1 MTALRSLM
9 IELGLV
15 DDVSNRL
22 RGIDSQ
28 IDGIESGLI
37 DTQSG
42 FDDLGRATTE
52 YGRVAGKEIE
62 GVEDDIDELDKQV
75 EEHADIT
82 KKATQEA
89 AASWGKLGAA
99 IGGAAIAAEAFVR
112 SQQDYY
118 VTAAKISHITGLERD
133 EVVGLAIELTNISNS
148 IDDAYGVMEVG
159 AQQGLR
165 TRDELAAYVKVW
177 DDIGTASD
185 ENAVELARA
194 AISLRSVGIET
205 GNLTDAYDTF
215 GFVMTHT
222 TSSVSDFLR
231 LTGYMARD
239 MDQYG
244 MGVSDVAITLA
255 ALEEKGMGAAD
266 AKRALR
272 SAMSSAKGD
281 VTALYRELGITDE
294 QLARL
299 NEEIKGGADYITEMG
314 DAYNSTRTPL
324 QYLQVEVTK
333 LSNLLGADLNP
344 VIGVGSAVMSGLS
357 TVMITAAG
365 AAYLYSVASTTS
377 LIPSLGAATASAW
390 AFTTAL
396 LANPLTW
403 IVVGIVA
410 LGAALY
416 LLASNWDDI
425 SGWFMDRWEQVGS
438 VVTGAIDWI
447 GGAWDSTVGR
457 LVAGAEWLMDHMGI
471 LAFLFPVTAPIAGMN
486 LLRDNWDSVTSAIA
500 GGWDWLVGAAQDG
513 AAWLGE
519 TIGAG
524 LSGIIDLFWQYH
536 PLGIVIRQWDEITS
550 YLEGIDLVETGKNI
564 LLGLVNGILDIR
576 QQAIDA
582 VMGIGEDILNAV
594 TGFFGISSPSK
605 LMQEMG
611 GHVGEGFA
619 LGVAQS
625 MPESIPLPGF
635 LAGPQPAPGVYET
648 AALASVNSPL
658 VGEIQYTAVVEE
670 PAVSSTLTGE
680 VGYHNVFEPPNA
692 EALHR
697 QVLYSPA
704 LDEPAIEDLAGT
716 VTYLPTVGEPIVP
729 AISEEATYSTTV
741 SEPVLSPLEG
751 SAIWYSRVT
760 EPTIKPLA
768 GDVQYSSV
776 IAGPDVPALTG
787 ELTYEPEVRE
797 PTIAALTGAITY
809 VATVLEPA
817 IPLLTGAVTYLSEVL
832 APEVPALAGTIEYGA
847 TLPEQGNLD
856 RAGEVRYTPTIAEPP
871 IGSLTG
877 EVRYTSVV
885 GEPSVKDLIGSV
897 TYQASLEEPR
907 IPTLT
912 GGAQYTSTLTEPAIT
927 DLAGTA
933 TYRAY
938 LDGIEPDALQGE
950 VTYLAKVVEP
960 VISALTGDLTYETRV
975 SEPTIVDRA
984 GTVVYETEMSE
995 PTISD
1000 LAGEAVYSS
1009 TLTEPAVEDLTG
1021 AITYFATVMEPMIP
1035 ALSGIVE
1042 YRGVADVP
1050 VLEDVEPYS
1059 PPESGDLWSPYTPER
1074 DALMMAG
1081 STATTYA
1088 PSTTINVT
1096 TGSGDAREIAT
1107 VVDRRL
1113 RQTFDRHAEL
1123 YFARQRRRAAL

>member
-15 DDVSNRL
+15 DDVSNKL

-28 IDGIESGLI
+28 IDGMQSGLI

-52 YGRVAGKEIE
+52 YGRVAGNEIE
-62 GVEDDIDELDKQV
+62 SIGKDVTELDKQV
-75 EEHADIT
+75 EQHADT
-82 KKATQEA
+82 TA
-89 AASWGKLGAA
+89 AAAADMAISWGKVGAA

-133 EVVGLAIELTNISNS
+133 EVVGLASELTNISNS

-159 AQQGLR
+159 ARQGLR

-194 AISLRSVGIET
+194 AISLRSVGIEA

-266 AKRALR
+266 ARRALR

-299 NEEIKGGADYITEMG
+299 NEEIKGGSDYITEMG

-324 QYLQVEVTK
+324 QYLQVEATK

-344 VIGVGSAVMSGLS
+344 VIGASSAVLSGLS
-357 TVMITAAG
+357 TALLTAAT
-365 AAYLYSVASTTS
+365 AKYVFADASIKT
-377 LIPSLGAATASAW
+377 LIPSLAASTASAW
-390 AFTTAL
+390 AFTAAL
-396 LANPLTW
+396 LANPITW
-403 IVVGIVA
+403 IVLGIVG

-447 GGAWDSTVGR
+447 RNAWDSTVGAI
-457 LVAGAEWLMDHMGI
+457 VAGAEWLGDKLQFFG
-471 LAFLFPVTAPIAGMN
+471 LLFPVTAPIAGMN
-486 LLRDNWDSVTSAIA
+486 LLRDNWDTVVGAIGA
-500 GGWDWLVGAAQDG
+500 GWDWLVGAAQDG

-524 LSGIIDLFWQYH
+524 LSGIIDLFWQYN
-536 PLGIVIRQWDEITS
+536 PVGIVIRQWDEITG
-550 YLEGIDLVETGKNI
+550 YLEGIDLFETGKDI
-564 LLGLVNGILDIR
+564 LLGLVRGILDIR

-625 MPESIPLPGF
+625 MPESIPLPEM
-635 LAGPQPAPGVYET
+635 PAATTLEVYET
-648 AALASVNSPL
+648 ASLAPGDPSL

-670 PAVSSTLTGE
+670 PAISSTLTGE

-692 EALHR
+692 EALHQ
-697 QVLYSPA
+697 QVLYSPT

-716 VTYLPTVGEPIVP
+716 VTYLPTV
-729 AISEEATYSTTV
+729 
-741 SEPVLSPLEG
+741 SEPVLPPLEG

-760 EPTIKPLA
+760 EPTIKPLT
-768 GDVQYSSV
+768 GNVQYSSA

-787 ELTYEPEVRE
+787 ELIYETEMSE
-797 PTIAALTGAITY
+797 PTISDLTGAITY
-809 VATVLEPA
+809 LTKVVEPV

-856 RAGEVRYTPTIAEPP
+856 RAGEVRYTPTIAEPA

-950 VTYLAKVVEP
+950 VTYLAKVIEP

-995 PTISD
+995 PTIGD

-1009 TLTEPAVEDLTG
+1009 TLTEPAVDDLTG
-1021 AITYFATVMEPMIP
+1021 EITYLATVMKPMIP

-1113 RQTFDRHAEL
+1113 RQTFDRHAET

>member
-9 IELGLV
+9 IELGLA
-15 DDVSNRL
+15 DDVSNKL
-22 RGIDSQ
+22 RSIDSQ
-28 IDGIESGLI
+28 INGIESGLI

-89 AASWGKLGAA
+89 AESWGKLGAA
-99 IGGAAIAAEAFVR
+99 VGAAALATEAYLR
-112 SQQDYY
+112 SQQDLYF
-118 VTAAKISHITGLERD
+118 AADKIAYITDLDRR
-133 EVVGLAIELTNISNS
+133 EVIGLAAELNNLSFS
-148 IDDAYGVMEVG
+148 LEDAYGVMEVG
-159 AQQGLR
+159 ARQGLR
-165 TRDELAAYVKVW
+165 TRGELAEYARFW
-177 DDIGTASD
+177 DAVGTASG
-185 ENAVELARA
+185 ENATELARA
-194 AISLRSVGIET
+194 AVSLRSVNIEAGDLGET
-205 GNLTDAYDTF
+205 YDAL

-222 TSSVSDFLR
+222 TVGVKQYLDLVGQMAKKMDAYE
-231 LTGYMARD
+231 LTIED
-239 MDQYG
+239 T
-244 MGVSDVAITLA
+244 AIMLA
-255 ALEEKGMGAAD
+255 ALEERGLKAD
-266 AKRALR
+266 KATERLE
-272 SAMSSAKGD
+272 SAMNEAKGD
-281 VTALYRELGITDE
+281 TVALYRELGITED
-294 QLARL
+294 QVARL
-299 NEEIKGGADYITEMG
+299 TEEIKGGADYIGVMGEAYTE
-314 DAYNSTRTPL
+314 TRTPL
-324 QYLQVEVTK
+324 QWVQTEVGK
-333 LSNLLGADLNP
+333 LAHGLGRDLNP
-344 VIGVGSAVMSGLS
+344 LLEVGSVALTGTS
-357 TVMITAAG
+357 TAMLTAAS
-365 AAYLYSVASTTS
+365 AAYLYSTVSTTS
-377 LIPSLGAATASAW
+377 LVPSLASATASAW

-396 LANPLTW
+396 LANPITW
-403 IVVGIVA
+403 IVLGIVG

-447 GGAWDSTVGR
+447 GNAWDSTVGAI
-457 LVAGAEWLMDHMGI
+457 VAGVDWLGDKLQFFG
-471 LAFLFPVTAPIAGMN
+471 LLFPVTAPIAGMH

-500 GGWDWLVGAAQDG
+500 GGWDWLAGAAPDG
-513 AAWLGE
+513 AAWLTE
-519 TIGAG
+519 TVDAG
-524 LSGIIDLFWQYH
+524 LSSLIDLFWQYH
-536 PLGIVIRQWDEITS
+536 PLGIVIRQWDEITG
-550 YLEGIDLVETGKNI
+550 YLEGIDLVETGRDI
-564 LLGLVNGILDIR
+564 LLGLVGGILDIR

-594 TGFFGISSPSK
+594 TAFFGISSPSK

-611 GHVGEGFA
+611 GHIGEGFT

-635 LAGPQPAPGVYET
+635 LAGPQPAPGIYET

-680 VGYHNVFEPPNA
+680 VGYHSVFEPPTV

-729 AISEEATYSTTV
+729 AISEEVTYSTTV

-787 ELTYEPEVRE
+787 DLVYEPEMSE
-797 PTIAALTGAITY
+797 PTIGDLTGAITY
-809 VATVLEPA
+809 LAKVVEPV

-832 APEVPALAGTIEYGA
+832 RPEVPALAGTIEYGA

-856 RAGEVRYTPTIAEPP
+856 RAGEVRYTPTIAEPA

-950 VTYLAKVVEP
+950 VTYLTKVVEP

-1021 AITYFATVMEPMIP
+1021 VITYLATVMEPMIP

-1107 VVDRRL
+1107 TVDRRL

>member
-52 YGRVAGKEIE
+52 YGRVAGDEIE
-62 GVEDDIDELDKQV
+62 GVGKDVTELNKQV
-75 EEHADIT
+75 EQSADVT
-82 KKATQEA
+82 A
-89 AASWGKLGAA
+89 AAAADMAISWGKVGAA

-133 EVVGLAIELTNISNS
+133 EVVGLAVELTNISNS

-159 AQQGLR
+159 ARQGLR

-177 DDIGTASD
+177 DDIGTASG

-194 AISLRSVGIET
+194 AISLRSVGIEAR
-205 GNLTDAYDTF
+205 NLTDAYDTF

-244 MGVSDVAITLA
+244 MGVSDVAVTLA

-266 AKRALR
+266 ARRALR

-314 DAYNSTRTPL
+314 DAYNSTRSPL

-344 VIGVGSAVMSGLS
+344 VIGASSAVLSGLS
-357 TVMITAAG
+357 TALLTAAT
-365 AAYLYSVASTTS
+365 AKYVFADASIKT
-377 LIPSLGAATASAW
+377 LIPSLAASTASAW
-390 AFTTAL
+390 AFTAAL
-396 LANPLTW
+396 LANPITW
-403 IVVGIVA
+403 IVLGIVG

-447 GGAWDSTVGR
+447 RNAWDSTVGAI
-457 LVAGAEWLMDHMGI
+457 VAGAEWLGDKLQFFGH
-471 LAFLFPVTAPIAGMN
+471 LFPVTAPIAGMN
-486 LLRDNWDSVTSAIA
+486 LLRDNWDTVVGAIGA
-500 GGWDWLVGAAQDG
+500 GWDWLVGAAQDG

-524 LSGIIDLFWQYH
+524 LSGIIDLFWQYT
-536 PLGIVIRQWDEITS
+536 PLGIVIRQWDEITG
-550 YLEGIDLVETGKNI
+550 YLEGIDLFETGKDI
-564 LLGLVNGILDIR
+564 LLGLVRGILDVG

-582 VMGIGEDILNAV
+582 VMGIGEGILNAV

-625 MPESIPLPGF
+625 MPENIPLP
-635 LAGPQPAPGVYET
+635 E
-648 AALASVNSPL
+648 
-658 VGEIQYTAVVEE
+658 
-670 PAVSSTLTGE
+670 
-680 VGYHNVFEPPNA
+680 
-692 EALHR
+692 
-697 QVLYSPA
+697 
-704 LDEPAIEDLAGT
+704 
-716 VTYLPTVGEPIVP
+716 VP
-729 AISEEATYSTTV
+729 AAATLNGEYAT
-741 SEPVLSPLEG
+741 
-751 SAIWYSRVT
+751 AWT

-787 ELTYEPEVRE
+787 ELTYETRVSEPTIVDRAGTVVYETEVSE

-817 IPLLTGAVTYLSEVL
+817 IPLLTGVVTYLSEVL
-832 APEVPALAGTIEYGA
+832 RPEVPALAG
-847 TLPEQGNLD
+847 
-856 RAGEVRYTPTIAEPP
+856 
-871 IGSLTG
+871 
-877 EVRYTSVV
+877 
-885 GEPSVKDLIGSV
+885 
-897 TYQASLEEPR
+897 
-907 IPTLT
+907 
-912 GGAQYTSTLTEPAIT
+912 
-927 DLAGTA
+927 
-933 TYRAY
+933 
-938 LDGIEPDALQGE
+938 
-950 VTYLAKVVEP
+950 VVEYQGVLVGLP
-960 VISALTGDLTYETRV
+960 DID
-975 SEPTIVDRA
+975 
-984 GTVVYETEMSE
+984 
-995 PTISD
+995 
-1000 LAGEAVYSS
+1000 
-1009 TLTEPAVEDLTG
+1009 DLTG
-1021 AITYFATVMEPMIP
+1021 RAEFGGREIDDTRASTGPETDNLPDLI
-1035 ALSGIVE
+1035 I
-1042 YRGVADVP
+1042 
-1050 VLEDVEPYS
+1050 YS
-1059 PPESGDLWSPYTPER
+1059 PER
-1074 DALMMAG
+1074 DAPYMAG
-1081 STATTYA
+1081 ER
-1088 PSTTINVT
+1088 
-1096 TGSGDAREIAT
+1096 SGDLVYSPTIHVTAGTSDANEIAT
-1107 VVDRRL
+1107 MVDRRL

>member
-1 MTALRSLM
+1 MAALRSLM
-9 IELGLV
+9 IELGLT

-28 IDGIESGLI
+28 IDGMQSGLI

-52 YGRVAGKEIE
+52 YGRVAGNEIE
-62 GVEDDIDELDKQV
+62 SIGKDVTELDKQV
-75 EEHADIT
+75 EKHADVT
-82 KKATQEA
+82 A
-89 AASWGKLGAA
+89 AAAADMAISWGKVGAA

-118 VTAAKISHITGLERD
+118 VTAAKISQITGLERD

-159 AQQGLR
+159 ARQGLR

-266 AKRALR
+266 ARRALR

-294 QLARL
+294 QLTRL
-299 NEEIKGGADYITEMG
+299 NGEVKGGADYITEMG

-324 QYLQVEVTK
+324 QYLQVEATK

-344 VIGVGSAVMSGLS
+344 VIGASSAVLSGLS
-357 TVMITAAG
+357 TALLTAAT
-365 AAYLYSVASTTS
+365 AKYVFADASIKT
-377 LIPSLGAATASAW
+377 LIPSLAASTASAW
-390 AFTTAL
+390 AFTAAL
-396 LANPLTW
+396 LANPITW
-403 IVVGIVA
+403 IVLGIVG

-447 GGAWDSTVGR
+447 GNAWDSTVGAI
-457 LVAGAEWLMDHMGI
+457 VAGVDWLGDKLQFFG
-471 LAFLFPVTAPIAGMN
+471 LLFPFTAPIAGMN
-486 LLRDNWDSVTSAIA
+486 LLRDNWDTVVGAIGA
-500 GGWDWLVGAAQDG
+500 GWDWLVSAAQDG

-524 LSGIIDLFWQYH
+524 LSGISDLFWQYH
-536 PLGIVIRQWDEITS
+536 PIGILVRQWDEITG
-550 YLEGIDLVETGKNI
+550 YLEGIDLFETGKDI
-564 LLGLVNGILDIR
+564 LLGLVGGILDVR

-594 TGFFGISSPSK
+594 TAFFGISSPSK

-635 LAGPQPAPGVYET
+635 LAGPQPAPEVYET
-648 AALASVNSPL
+648 ASLAPGNPSL
-658 VGEIQYTAVVEE
+658 VGEIQYTAAIEE

-680 VGYHNVFEPPNA
+680 VGYHSVFEPPTV
-692 EALHR
+692 EAIGQ

-704 LDEPAIEDLAGT
+704 LDEPAIEDLVGT

-760 EPTIKPLA
+760 EPAIKPLA
-768 GDVQYSSV
+768 GDVQYSSI

-787 ELTYEPEVRE
+787 ALVYEPEMSE
-797 PTIAALTGAITY
+797 PTIGDLTGAITY
-809 VATVLEPA
+809 LAKVVEPV

-832 APEVPALAGTIEYGA
+832 RPEVPALAGTIEYGA
-847 TLPEQGNLD
+847 TLSGPGNLD
-856 RAGEVRYTPTIAEPP
+856 RAGEVSYTPMIAEPA
-871 IGSLTG
+871 IDTLAGMVEYQGVL
-877 EVRYTSVV
+877 V
-885 GEPSVKDLIGSV
+885 GHPSVN
-897 TYQASLEEPR
+897 
-907 IPTLT
+907 
-912 GGAQYTSTLTEPAIT
+912 
-927 DLAGTA
+927 
-933 TYRAY
+933 
-938 LDGIEPDALQGE
+938 
-950 VTYLAKVVEP
+950 
-960 VISALTGDLTYETRV
+960 
-975 SEPTIVDRA
+975 
-984 GTVVYETEMSE
+984 
-995 PTISD
+995 
-1000 LAGEAVYSS
+1000 
-1009 TLTEPAVEDLTG
+1009 DLTG
-1021 AITYFATVMEPMIP
+1021 RAEFGGREIDDTRA
-1035 ALSGIVE
+1035 S
-1042 YRGVADVP
+1042 RG
-1050 VLEDVEPYS
+1050 
-1059 PPESGDLWSPYTPER
+1059 PETDNLPDPLIYTPER
-1074 DALMMAG
+1074 DAPYIAG
-1081 STATTYA
+1081 ER
-1088 PSTTINVT
+1088 
-1096 TGSGDAREIAT
+1096 SGDLVYSPTIHVTAGTSDANEIAT
-1107 VVDRRL
+1107 TVDRRL

>member
-52 YGRVAGKEIE
+52 YGRVAGDEIE
-62 GVEDDIDELDKQV
+62 GVGKDVTELNKQV
-75 EEHADIT
+75 EQSADVT
-82 KKATQEA
+82 A
-89 AASWGKLGAA
+89 AAAADMAISWGKVGAA

-133 EVVGLAIELTNISNS
+133 EVVGLAVELTNISNS

-159 AQQGLR
+159 ARQGLR

-177 DDIGTASD
+177 DDIGTASG

-194 AISLRSVGIET
+194 AISLRSVGIEAR
-205 GNLTDAYDTF
+205 NLTDAYDTF

-244 MGVSDVAITLA
+244 MGVSDVAVTLA

-266 AKRALR
+266 ARRALR

-314 DAYNSTRTPL
+314 DAYNSTRSPL

-344 VIGVGSAVMSGLS
+344 VIGASSAVLSGLS
-357 TVMITAAG
+357 TALLTAAT
-365 AAYLYSVASTTS
+365 AKYVFADASIKT
-377 LIPSLGAATASAW
+377 LIPSLAASTASAW
-390 AFTTAL
+390 AFTAAL
-396 LANPLTW
+396 LANPITW
-403 IVVGIVA
+403 IVLGIVG

-447 GGAWDSTVGR
+447 RNAWDSTVGAI
-457 LVAGAEWLMDHMGI
+457 VAGAEWLGDKLQFFGH
-471 LAFLFPVTAPIAGMN
+471 LFPVTAPIAGMN
-486 LLRDNWDSVTSAIA
+486 LLRDNWDTVVGAIGA
-500 GGWDWLVGAAQDG
+500 GWDWLVGAAQDG

-524 LSGIIDLFWQYH
+524 LSGIIDLFWQYT
-536 PLGIVIRQWDEITS
+536 PLGIVIRQWDEITG
-550 YLEGIDLVETGKNI
+550 YLEGIDLFETGKDI
-564 LLGLVNGILDIR
+564 LLGLVRGILDVG

-582 VMGIGEDILNAV
+582 VMGIGEGILNAV

-625 MPESIPLPGF
+625 MPENIPLPEM
-635 LAGPQPAPGVYET
+635 PAAATLNGEYAT
-648 AALASVNSPL
+648 A
-658 VGEIQYTAVVEE
+658 
-670 PAVSSTLTGE
+670 
-680 VGYHNVFEPPNA
+680 
-692 EALHR
+692 
-697 QVLYSPA
+697 
-704 LDEPAIEDLAGT
+704 
-716 VTYLPTVGEPIVP
+716 
-729 AISEEATYSTTV
+729 
-741 SEPVLSPLEG
+741 
-751 SAIWYSRVT
+751 WT

-787 ELTYEPEVRE
+787 ELTYETRVSEPTIVDRAGTVVYETEVSE

-817 IPLLTGAVTYLSEVL
+817 IPLLTGVVTYLSEVL
-832 APEVPALAGTIEYGA
+832 RPEVPALAG
-847 TLPEQGNLD
+847 
-856 RAGEVRYTPTIAEPP
+856 
-871 IGSLTG
+871 
-877 EVRYTSVV
+877 
-885 GEPSVKDLIGSV
+885 
-897 TYQASLEEPR
+897 
-907 IPTLT
+907 
-912 GGAQYTSTLTEPAIT
+912 
-927 DLAGTA
+927 
-933 TYRAY
+933 
-938 LDGIEPDALQGE
+938 
-950 VTYLAKVVEP
+950 VVEYQGVLVGLP
-960 VISALTGDLTYETRV
+960 DID
-975 SEPTIVDRA
+975 
-984 GTVVYETEMSE
+984 
-995 PTISD
+995 
-1000 LAGEAVYSS
+1000 
-1009 TLTEPAVEDLTG
+1009 DLTG
-1021 AITYFATVMEPMIP
+1021 RAEFGGREIDDTRASTGPETDNLPDLI
-1035 ALSGIVE
+1035 I
-1042 YRGVADVP
+1042 
-1050 VLEDVEPYS
+1050 YS
-1059 PPESGDLWSPYTPER
+1059 PER
-1074 DALMMAG
+1074 DAPYMAG
-1081 STATTYA
+1081 ER
-1088 PSTTINVT
+1088 
-1096 TGSGDAREIAT
+1096 SGDLVYSPTIHVTAGTSDANEIAT
-1107 VVDRRL
+1107 MVDRRL

>member
-1 MTALRSLM
+1 
-9 IELGLV
+9 
-15 DDVSNRL
+15 
-22 RGIDSQ
+22 
-28 IDGIESGLI
+28 
-37 DTQSG
+37 
-42 FDDLGRATTE
+42 
-52 YGRVAGKEIE
+52 
-62 GVEDDIDELDKQV
+62 
-75 EEHADIT
+75 
-82 KKATQEA
+82 
-89 AASWGKLGAA
+89 
-99 IGGAAIAAEAFVR
+99 
-112 SQQDYY
+112 
-118 VTAAKISHITGLERD
+118 
-133 EVVGLAIELTNISNS
+133 
-148 IDDAYGVMEVG
+148 
-159 AQQGLR
+159 
-165 TRDELAAYVKVW
+165 
-177 DDIGTASD
+177 
-185 ENAVELARA
+185 
-194 AISLRSVGIET
+194 
-205 GNLTDAYDTF
+205 
-215 GFVMTHT
+215 
-222 TSSVSDFLR
+222 
-231 LTGYMARD
+231 MARD

-244 MGVSDVAITLA
+244 MGVSDVAVTLA

-266 AKRALR
+266 ARRALR

-281 VTALYRELGITDE
+281 VTALYRELGITE
-294 QLARL
+294 GQLSRL
-299 NEEIKGGADYITEMG
+299 NEEIKGGSDYIDAMG
-314 DAYNSTRTPL
+314 EAYNDAQTPL
-324 QYLQVEVTK
+324 QWVQMEAGK
-333 LSNLLGADLNP
+333 IGHALGADLNP
-344 VIGVGSAVMSGLS
+344 LLEVGSVAMTGVSSALLMGAS
-357 TVMITAAG
+357 

-377 LIPSLGAATASAW
+377 LLPSLAASTASAW

-396 LANPLTW
+396 LANPITW
-403 IVVGIVA
+403 IVLGIVG

-447 GGAWDSTVGR
+447 GNAWDSTVGAI
-457 LVAGAEWLMDHMGI
+457 VAGADWLGDKLQFFG
-471 LAFLFPVTAPIAGMN
+471 LLFPFTAPIAGMN
-486 LLRDNWDSVTSAIA
+486 LLRDNWDTVVGAIGA
-500 GGWDWLVGAAQDG
+500 GWDWLVGAAQDG

-524 LSGIIDLFWQYH
+524 LSGIIDLFWQYN
-536 PLGIVIRQWDEITS
+536 PLGIVIRQWDEITG
-550 YLEGIDLVETGKNI
+550 YLEGIDLVETGRDI
-564 LLGLVNGILDIR
+564 LLGLVGGILDIR

-582 VMGIGEDILNAV
+582 VMGIGEDLVESV

-611 GHVGEGFA
+611 HHVGEGFA
-619 LGVAQS
+619 LGVGES
-625 MPESIPLPGF
+625 MPDSIPLPDAIEGSIR
-635 LAGPQPAPGVYET
+635 PEPARGGYATVWT
-648 AALASVNSPL
+648 
-658 VGEIQYTAVVEE
+658 E
-670 PAVSSTLTGE
+670 PAVG
-680 VGYHNVFEPPNA
+680 
-692 EALHR
+692 
-697 QVLYSPA
+697 
-704 LDEPAIEDLAGT
+704 
-716 VTYLPTVGEPIVP
+716 
-729 AISEEATYSTTV
+729 
-741 SEPVLSPLEG
+741 
-751 SAIWYSRVT
+751 
-760 EPTIKPLA
+760 PLA
-768 GDVQYSSV
+768 GQ
-776 IAGPDVPALTG
+776 I
-787 ELTYEPEVRE
+787 TYAP
-797 PTIAALTGAITY
+797 AIT
-809 VATVLEPA
+809 EPA
-817 IPLLTGAVTYLSEVL
+817 
-832 APEVPALAGTIEYGA
+832 
-847 TLPEQGNLD
+847 
-856 RAGEVRYTPTIAEPP
+856 

-950 VTYLAKVVEP
+950 VTYLAKVIEP
-960 VISALTGDLTYETRV
+960 VISTLTGDLIYETRV

-995 PTISD
+995 PTIAALTGAITYVATVLEPAIPLLTGAVTYLSEVLRPEVPALTGELTYETASLAPGNPSLVGEIQYTAAIEEPAISNTLTGEVGYHSVFEPPTVEAIGQQVLYSTTFDEPAVGD
-1000 LAGEAVYSS
+1000 LAGRAIYSS
-1009 TLTEPAVEDLTG
+1009 TLVEPAVEDLTG
-1021 AITYFATVMEPMIP
+1021 AITYLATVMEPMIP

-1113 RQTFDRHAEL
+1113 RQTFDRHAET

>member
-9 IELGLV
+9 IELGLA
-15 DDVSNRL
+15 DGVSNRL

-52 YGRVAGKEIE
+52 YGRVAGDEIE
-62 GVEDDIDELDKQV
+62 GVGKDVTELNKQV
-75 EEHADIT
+75 EQSADVT
-82 KKATQEA
+82 A
-89 AASWGKLGAA
+89 AAAADMAISWGKVGAA

-133 EVVGLAIELTNISNS
+133 EVVGLAVELTNISNS

-159 AQQGLR
+159 ARQGLR

-194 AISLRSVGIET
+194 AISLRSVGIEARD
-205 GNLTDAYDTF
+205 LTDAYDTF

-266 AKRALR
+266 ARRALR

-314 DAYNSTRTPL
+314 DAYNSTRSPL

-344 VIGVGSAVMSGLS
+344 VIGASSAVLSGLS
-357 TVMITAAG
+357 TALLTAAT
-365 AAYLYSVASTTS
+365 AKYVFADASIKT
-377 LIPSLGAATASAW
+377 LIPSLAASTASAW
-390 AFTTAL
+390 AFTAAL
-396 LANPLTW
+396 LANPITW
-403 IVVGIVA
+403 IVLGIVG

-447 GGAWDSTVGR
+447 RNAWDSTVGAI
-457 LVAGAEWLMDHMGI
+457 VAGAEWLGDKLQFFGH
-471 LAFLFPVTAPIAGMN
+471 LFPVTAPIAGMN
-486 LLRDNWDSVTSAIA
+486 LLRDNWDTVVGAIGA
-500 GGWDWLVGAAQDG
+500 GWDWLVGAAQDG

-524 LSGIIDLFWQYH
+524 LSGIIDLFWQYT
-536 PLGIVIRQWDEITS
+536 PLGIVIRQWDEITG
-550 YLEGIDLVETGKNI
+550 YLEGIDLFETGKDI
-564 LLGLVNGILDIR
+564 LLGLVRGILDVG

-582 VMGIGEDILNAV
+582 VMGIGEGILNAV

-625 MPESIPLPGF
+625 MPENIPLPEM
-635 LAGPQPAPGVYET
+635 PAAATLNGEYAT
-648 AALASVNSPL
+648 A
-658 VGEIQYTAVVEE
+658 
-670 PAVSSTLTGE
+670 
-680 VGYHNVFEPPNA
+680 
-692 EALHR
+692 
-697 QVLYSPA
+697 
-704 LDEPAIEDLAGT
+704 
-716 VTYLPTVGEPIVP
+716 
-729 AISEEATYSTTV
+729 
-741 SEPVLSPLEG
+741 
-751 SAIWYSRVT
+751 WT

-787 ELTYEPEVRE
+787 ELTYETRVSEPTIVDRAGTVVYETEVSE

-817 IPLLTGAVTYLSEVL
+817 IPLLTGVVTYLSEVL
-832 APEVPALAGTIEYGA
+832 RPEVPALAG
-847 TLPEQGNLD
+847 
-856 RAGEVRYTPTIAEPP
+856 
-871 IGSLTG
+871 
-877 EVRYTSVV
+877 
-885 GEPSVKDLIGSV
+885 
-897 TYQASLEEPR
+897 
-907 IPTLT
+907 
-912 GGAQYTSTLTEPAIT
+912 
-927 DLAGTA
+927 
-933 TYRAY
+933 
-938 LDGIEPDALQGE
+938 
-950 VTYLAKVVEP
+950 VVEYQGVLVGLP
-960 VISALTGDLTYETRV
+960 DID
-975 SEPTIVDRA
+975 
-984 GTVVYETEMSE
+984 
-995 PTISD
+995 
-1000 LAGEAVYSS
+1000 
-1009 TLTEPAVEDLTG
+1009 DLTG
-1021 AITYFATVMEPMIP
+1021 RAEFGGREIDDTRASTGPETDNLPDLI
-1035 ALSGIVE
+1035 I
-1042 YRGVADVP
+1042 
-1050 VLEDVEPYS
+1050 YS
-1059 PPESGDLWSPYTPER
+1059 PER
-1074 DALMMAG
+1074 DAPYMAG
-1081 STATTYA
+1081 ER
-1088 PSTTINVT
+1088 
-1096 TGSGDAREIAT
+1096 SGDLVYSPTIHVTAGTSDANEIAT
-1107 VVDRRL
+1107 MVDRRL

>member
-1 MTALRSLM
+1 MAALRSLM
-9 IELGLV
+9 IEIGLA

-28 IDGIESGLI
+28 IDGMQSGLI

-52 YGRVAGKEIE
+52 YGRVAGNEIE
-62 GVEDDIDELDKQV
+62 SIGKDVTELDKQV
-75 EEHADIT
+75 ERHADVT
-82 KKATQEA
+82 A
-89 AASWGKLGAA
+89 AAAADMAISWGKVGAA

-118 VTAAKISHITGLERD
+118 VTAAKISQITGLERD

-159 AQQGLR
+159 ARQGLR

-222 TSSVSDFLR
+222 TSSGADFLR

-299 NEEIKGGADYITEMG
+299 NEEIKGGSDYITEMG
-314 DAYNSTRTPL
+314 DAYNRSRSPL
-324 QYLQVEVTK
+324 QYLQVEATK
-333 LSNLLGADLNP
+333 LSNLLGADLTP

-416 LLASNWDDI
+416 LLWTNWDDI
-425 SGWFMDRWEQVGS
+425 SGWFMGRWEQVGS
-438 VVTGAIDWI
+438 VVTGAISWI

-471 LAFLFPVTAPIAGMN
+471 LAFLFPFTAPIAGMN
-486 LLRDNWDSVTSAIA
+486 LLRDNWDTVVGAIGA
-500 GGWDWLVGAAQDG
+500 GWDWLVGAAQDG
-513 AAWLGE
+513 AAWLTE
-519 TIGAG
+519 TVDAG

-536 PLGIVIRQWDEITS
+536 PLGIVIRQWDEITG
-550 YLEGIDLVETGKNI
+550 YLEGIDLVETGRDI
-564 LLGLVNGILDIR
+564 LLGLVGGILDIR

-594 TGFFGISSPSK
+594 TAFFGISSPSK

-611 GHVGEGFA
+611 GHIGEGFA

-625 MPESIPLPGF
+625 MPESLPLP
-635 LAGPQPAPGVYET
+635 E
-648 AALASVNSPL
+648 
-658 VGEIQYTAVVEE
+658 
-670 PAVSSTLTGE
+670 
-680 VGYHNVFEPPNA
+680 
-692 EALHR
+692 
-697 QVLYSPA
+697 
-704 LDEPAIEDLAGT
+704 
-716 VTYLPTVGEPIVP
+716 VP
-729 AISEEATYSTTV
+729 AAATLDGEYAT
-741 SEPVLSPLEG
+741 
-751 SAIWYSRVT
+751 AWT

-776 IAGPDVPALTG
+776 IAGPDVPA
-787 ELTYEPEVRE
+787 R
-797 PTIAALTGAITY
+797 TGALGY
-809 VATVLEPA
+809 
-817 IPLLTGAVTYLSEVL
+817 
-832 APEVPALAGTIEYGA
+832 
-847 TLPEQGNLD
+847 
-856 RAGEVRYTPTIAEPP
+856 
-871 IGSLTG
+871 
-877 EVRYTSVV
+877 
-885 GEPSVKDLIGSV
+885 
-897 TYQASLEEPR
+897 
-907 IPTLT
+907 
-912 GGAQYTSTLTEPAIT
+912 
-927 DLAGTA
+927 
-933 TYRAY
+933 
-938 LDGIEPDALQGE
+938 
-950 VTYLAKVVEP
+950 
-960 VISALTGDLTYETRV
+960 
-975 SEPTIVDRA
+975 
-984 GTVVYETEMSE
+984 
-995 PTISD
+995 
-1000 LAGEAVYSS
+1000 
-1009 TLTEPAVEDLTG
+1009 
-1021 AITYFATVMEPMIP
+1021 
-1035 ALSGIVE
+1035 
-1042 YRGVADVP
+1042 
-1050 VLEDVEPYS
+1050 
-1059 PPESGDLWSPYTPER
+1059 
-1074 DALMMAG
+1074 
-1081 STATTYA
+1081 
-1088 PSTTINVT
+1088 
-1096 TGSGDAREIAT
+1096 
-1107 VVDRRL
+1107 
-1113 RQTFDRHAEL
+1113 
-1123 YFARQRRRAAL
+1123 

>member
-1 MTALRSLM
+1 MAALRSLM
-9 IELGLV
+9 IELGLT

-28 IDGIESGLI
+28 IDGMQSGLI

-52 YGRVAGKEIE
+52 YGHVAGKEIE

-99 IGGAAIAAEAFVR
+99 IGGAAIAAEAFAR

-118 VTAAKISHITGLERD
+118 VTAAKISQITGLERD

-159 AQQGLR
+159 ARQGLR

-177 DDIGTASD
+177 DDIGTASG

-299 NEEIKGGADYITEMG
+299 NEEIKGGADHITEMG

-447 GGAWDSTVGR
+447 GNAWDSTVGAI
-457 LVAGAEWLMDHMGI
+457 VAGAEWLGDKLQFFG
-471 LAFLFPVTAPIAGMN
+471 LLFPVTAPIAGMN
-486 LLRDNWDSVTSAIA
+486 LLRDNWDTVVGAIGA
-500 GGWDWLVGAAQDG
+500 GWDWLVGAAQDG

-524 LSGIIDLFWQYH
+524 LSGIIDLFWQYN
-536 PLGIVIRQWDEITS
+536 PVGIVIRQWDEITG
-550 YLEGIDLVETGKNI
+550 YLEGIDLFETGKDI
-564 LLGLVNGILDIR
+564 LLGLVRGILDIG

-648 AALASVNSPL
+648 AALASVNSHL

-680 VGYHNVFEPPNA
+680 VGYHSVFEPPTV
-692 EALHR
+692 EPIGQ

-787 ELTYEPEVRE
+787 DLVYEPEMSE
-797 PTIAALTGAITY
+797 PTIGDLTGAI
-809 VATVLEPA
+809 
-817 IPLLTGAVTYLSEVL
+817 
-832 APEVPALAGTIEYGA
+832 
-847 TLPEQGNLD
+847 
-856 RAGEVRYTPTIAEPP
+856 
-871 IGSLTG
+871 
-877 EVRYTSVV
+877 
-885 GEPSVKDLIGSV
+885 
-897 TYQASLEEPR
+897 
-907 IPTLT
+907 
-912 GGAQYTSTLTEPAIT
+912 
-927 DLAGTA
+927 
-933 TYRAY
+933 
-938 LDGIEPDALQGE
+938 
-950 VTYLAKVVEP
+950 TYLAKVVEP
-960 VISALTGDLTYETRV
+960 VVSALTGDLTYETRV

-1021 AITYFATVMEPMIP
+1021 AITYLATVMEPMIP

-1113 RQTFDRHAEL
+1113 RQTFDRHAET

>member
-1 MTALRSLM
+1 
-9 IELGLV
+9 
-15 DDVSNRL
+15 
-22 RGIDSQ
+22 
-28 IDGIESGLI
+28 
-37 DTQSG
+37 
-42 FDDLGRATTE
+42 
-52 YGRVAGKEIE
+52 
-62 GVEDDIDELDKQV
+62 
-75 EEHADIT
+75 
-82 KKATQEA
+82 
-89 AASWGKLGAA
+89 
-99 IGGAAIAAEAFVR
+99 
-112 SQQDYY
+112 
-118 VTAAKISHITGLERD
+118 
-133 EVVGLAIELTNISNS
+133 
-148 IDDAYGVMEVG
+148 
-159 AQQGLR
+159 
-165 TRDELAAYVKVW
+165 
-177 DDIGTASD
+177 
-185 ENAVELARA
+185 
-194 AISLRSVGIET
+194 
-205 GNLTDAYDTF
+205 
-215 GFVMTHT
+215 
-222 TSSVSDFLR
+222 
-231 LTGYMARD
+231 MARD

-324 QYLQVEVTK
+324 QYLQVEATK
-333 LSNLLGADLNP
+333 LSNLIGADLSP
-344 VIGVGSAVMSGLS
+344 VISVGAAAMSGLS
-357 TVMITAAG
+357 TLMITAAG

-377 LIPSLGAATASAW
+377 LVPSLASATTSAW
-390 AFTTAL
+390 AFTASL
-396 LANPLTW
+396 LANPITW
-403 IVVGIVA
+403 IVLGIVG

-447 GGAWDSTVGR
+447 GGAWDATVGR
-457 LVAGAEWLMDHMGI
+457 LVSGAEWLMDHMGI

-486 LLRDNWDSVTSAIA
+486 LLRDNWDTVVGAIGA
-500 GGWDWLVGAAQDG
+500 GWDWLVGAAQDG
-513 AAWLGE
+513 AAWLTE
-519 TIGAG
+519 TVDAG
-524 LSGIIDLFWQYH
+524 LSSLIDLFWQYH
-536 PLGIVIRQWDEITS
+536 PLGIVIRQWDEITG
-550 YLEGIDLVETGKNI
+550 YLEGIDLFETGKDI
-564 LLGLVNGILDIR
+564 LLGLVEGILDIR

-625 MPESIPLPGF
+625 MPESIPLPEM
-635 LAGPQPAPGVYET
+635 PAAATLEVYET
-648 AALASVNSPL
+648 ASLAPGNPSL
-658 VGEIQYTAVVEE
+658 VGEIQYTAAIGE
-670 PAVSSTLTGE
+670 PAISNTLTGE
-680 VGYHNVFEPPNA
+680 VEYHSVFEPPTV
-692 EALHR
+692 EAIGQ
-697 QVLYSPA
+697 QVLYSTTF
-704 LDEPAIEDLAGT
+704 DEPAVRDLTGA
-716 VTYLPTVGEPIVP
+716 VTYLSTVGEPIVP

-760 EPTIKPLA
+760 EPTIKPLT
-768 GDVQYSSV
+768 GSVQYSSA

-787 ELTYEPEVRE
+787 ALIYEPEVRE
-797 PTIAALTGAITY
+797 PTIVDRAGTVVYEPDVPEPTISDLTGAITY
-809 VATVLEPA
+809 LAKVVEPV

-856 RAGEVRYTPTIAEPP
+856 RAGEVHYTPTIAEPA

-897 TYQASLEEPR
+897 TYQASLEEPQ

-933 TYRAY
+933 TYRTY

-1021 AITYFATVMEPMIP
+1021 AITYLATVMEPMIP

-1107 VVDRRL
+1107 TVDRRL